1 MKTTTFIAAA
11 ILAATVV
18 SGARSQET
26 AGTDERIPVFGKASS
41 YQMRIS
47 RNWRG
52 YLASL
57 NHPLDAVVEC
67 AIREVTRLKLA
78 QRCCVSTRI
87 QKRLETL
94 VAEGRTPA
102 VRYKAMLAA
111 MVFERPSTFAAE
123 GTVDFIDE
131 PQLYSAITRR
141 LEKEAACTQHPITC
155 TTRLNEE

>member
-41 YQMRIS
+41 YQ
-47 RNWRG
+47 NANLQKLERG

-78 QRCCVSTRI
+78 QPCCVSTRI

-102 VRYKAMLAA
+102 VRYKAMLAT

-141 LEKEAACTQHPITC
+141 LEKELLA
-155 TTRLNEE
+155 LNIQ